1 MARKSKSTVE
11 TPVEEQ
17 APVEQTPVEHYT
29 ICVYSGGKFS
39 VRETASLQEA
49 YRDLCVGPSD
59 TIYFPFKDNIYAVRQ
74 AFPSTKVQ
82 RGATIKKLND
92 KSYYRVQVTHFL
104 RQLVQAVIDG
114 HVVDHRTPI
123 NIDPTTGEEYPF

>member
-1 MARKSKSTVE
+1 MTERSNPQVE
-11 TPVEEQ
+11 VKVEDE

-29 ICVYSGGKFS
+29 IVAYTGGKFS
-39 VRETASLQEA
+39 VRDTASLQEA

-59 TIYFPFKDNIYAVRQ
+59 TIYFPYKDNIYAVRQ
-74 AFPSTKVQ
+74 AFPKTKVQ

-104 RQLVQAVIDG
+104 RRLVQAVIDG
-114 HVVDHRTPI
+114 HVVDHR
-123 NIDPTTGEEYPF
+123 